1 MTFPSA
7 SAPSAPLADGD
18 TCDNPSS
25 PGTCVAPPS
34 PVTPSP
40 VTLCPIFVDLAG
52 ASVAVAGAGA
62 VALRKARMLLSY
74 GAQVTI
80 VAPDA
85 VAELQQLAAAGRI
98 IWHQRGWQPEDGD
111 GAVLVIAATLD
122 PELNAAIAHRCHAR
136 SQLVNVADTH
146 DASSSGS
153 SVMIPAVVRRGPFQ
167 IAVSTGG
174 ASPLL
179 ARAVR
184 EELEERYPAYY
195 EDYVL
200 LLGEVRQ
207 LVKKRVAGGAQDRR
221 RLYAALEDNK
231 NLLDRA
237 RAGQLPTPEQAYAQI
252 VEPLVQEPQVQE
264 TLAHEPLAQQPQVKR
279 GAQ

>member
-1 MTFPSA
+1 M
-7 SAPSAPLADGD
+7 
-18 TCDNPSS
+18 
-25 PGTCVAPPS
+25 
-34 PVTPSP
+34 
-40 VTLCPIFVDLAG
+40 
-52 ASVAVAGAGA
+52 
-62 VALRKARMLLSY
+62 
-74 GAQVTI
+74 
-80 VAPDA
+80 
-85 VAELQQLAAAGRI
+85 
-98 IWHQRGWQPEDGD
+98 
-111 GAVLVIAATLD
+111 
-122 PELNAAIAHRCHAR
+122 
-136 SQLVNVADTH
+136 
-146 DASSSGS
+146 
-153 SVMIPAVVRRGPFQ
+153 
-167 IAVSTGG
+167 
-174 ASPLL
+174 
-179 ARAVR
+179 R